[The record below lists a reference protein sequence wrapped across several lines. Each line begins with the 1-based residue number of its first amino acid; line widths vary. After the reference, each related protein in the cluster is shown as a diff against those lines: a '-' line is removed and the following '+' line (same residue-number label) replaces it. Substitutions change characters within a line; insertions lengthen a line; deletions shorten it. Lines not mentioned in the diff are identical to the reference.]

1 VSTETVTYPGA
12 QPPDRRRA
20 VDSHGL
26 RIEVYEWGDPDAPP
40 LALAHGGFDFARTF
54 DVFAPLLAA
63 GGWRVVSWDQRGH
76 GASEHAAMYSWSG
89 DLRDALAVIDSV
101 TTGSLPVV
109 GHSKGGSVMVQ
120 FAAALPHRVT
130 ALVNL
135 DGVPSR
141 RAMPDVPDH
150 ERTKLLADEL
160 GGWLDFRRGVATKV
174 RRPDTLDGLAERR
187 AKMNPRLPIDWLRY
201 LVSVG
206 ARHDE
211 DGWRWRIDPGL
222 RFGGFGPWRPEWA
235 MARLPGLNMPMLAV
249 LATEPETLGWA
260 TPAEEVEPFLPPD
273 GRLVSFDGV
282 GHFVHIE
289 HPQRV
294 ADLALEFLDGHG
306 RPAHP
311 PAAGDAPA
319 APATAPAVPGVVDQ
333 STPGTA
339 APATTGA
346 VTEDVTA
353 AAAGAV
359 GATAPTVTVR
369 HSRIELALHRLSD
382 GEGRPLLHLHG
393 LGEWSPAEVPARLAD
408 WPGTVW
414 ALDFT
419 GHGASTRPTG
429 GGYYIELLMSD
440 VDAALAHIGEATLYG
455 RGLGAYVALL
465 TAGGRPSLVRG
476 AVLDD
481 GAGMT
486 GGGPEPGGTFVLSAP
501 LAADDGPDP
510 YALLELSQDIRPTDY
525 AATYAR
531 QAATLSGLD
540 VALAVTAVVRPPWLA
555 AVASEPGV
563 ETTTLPKA
571 LALFASA

>member
-1 VSTETVTYPGA
+1 VSTETVTFPGA

-54 DVFAPLLAA
+54 DVFAPLLAG

-76 GASEHAAMYSWSG
+76 GASEHAAMYSWSA

-101 TTGSLPVV
+101 TSGPLPVV

-120 FAAALPHRVT
+120 FAAALPHRVA

-150 ERTKLLADEL
+150 ERTKLLADEVR
-160 GGWLDFRRGVATKV
+160 GWLDFRRAVATKI
-174 RRPDTLDGLAERR
+174 RRPDTLDGLATRR
-187 AKMNPRLPIDWLRY
+187 AAMNPRLPIEWLRY

-211 DGWRWRIDPGL
+211 DGWRWRIDPAL
-222 RFGGFGPWRPEWA
+222 RLGGFGPWRPEWA
-235 MARLPGLNMPMLAV
+235 MARLPGLDMPMLAV

-260 TPAEEVEPFLPPD
+260 TPTEEVEPFLPPE
-273 GRLVSFDGV
+273 GRLVTLDGV

-289 HPQRV
+289 QPQRV
-294 ADLALEFLDGHG
+294 ADLALELLDGH
-306 RPAHP
+306 AHP
-311 PAAGDAPA
+311 AVPPEPVGAPA
-319 APATAPAVPGVVDQ
+319 SPGVVDQ

-339 APATTGA
+339 APAA
-346 VTEDVTA
+346 STA
-353 AAAGAV
+353 AEAWALPVADGP
-359 GATAPTVTVR
+359 APTVRVR
-369 HSRIELALHRLSD
+369 NNRIELALHRLRD
-382 GEGRPLLHLHG
+382 GAGRPLLHLHG
-393 LGEWSPAEVPARLAD
+393 LGERSPAEVPIRLAE
-408 WPGTVW
+408 WPGPVW
-414 ALDFT
+414 ALDLT
-419 GHGASTRPTG
+419 GHGRSTAPTG
-429 GGYYIELLMSD
+429 GGYYVELLMSD
-440 VDAALAHIGEATLYG
+440 VDAALGHLGEATLYG

-481 GAGMT
+481 GAGMS
-486 GGGPEPGGTFVLSAP
+486 GVGPEPGTTIVLSAP
-501 LAADDGPDP
+501 LAPQHGADP
-510 YALLELSQDIRPTDY
+510 YALLELSQDVRPTDY

-540 VALAVTAVVRPPWLA
+540 VALAVTAVVRPPWLT
-555 AVASEPGV
+555 AVAAEPGV

-571 LALFASA
+571 LALFAEV